1 MPSAGKL
8 CSCWGG
14 RVLPL
19 LLAYVCYLLLGA
31 TVFQLLEKQAE
42 AQSRD
47 QFQFEKLR
55 FLENY
60 TCLDQRALEQFV
72 QVIME
77 AWVKGVNPKGNSTN
91 PSNWDFGSSFFFA
104 GTVVTT
110 IGYGNLAPSTE
121 AGQVFCVFYALVGIP
136 LNVVF
141 LNHLGAGLHAHLAA
155 LERWEEQPRRSQLLQ
170 ILGLALFL
178 TLGTLVILIFPPMVF
193 SHVEGWSFGEGFYFA
208 FITLSTIGFGDYVV
222 GMDPSRRYPLWYKN
236 TVSLWILFGMAWLAL
251 IIKLILSL
259 LETPGRSYSC
269 YHHSSKENFKPQSW
283 RQSPDG
289 EAEPRLPQSGCC
301 PEGPVRIMQHPEP
314 STQQHL
320 PHEEGCGRDEITSCK
335 FRT

>member
-1 MPSAGKL
+1 MPRAGL
-8 CSCWGG
+8 CICWGG
-14 RVLPL
+14 RMLPL

-31 TVFQLLEKQAE
+31 AVFQLLEKQAE

-47 QFQFEKLR
+47 QFQFEKLS
-55 FLENY
+55 FLANY

-110 IGYGNLAPSTE
+110 IGYGNLAPSTK

-141 LNHLGAGLHAHLAA
+141 LNHLGTGLRGHVAT
-155 LERWEEQPRRSQLLQ
+155 LERWGDQPRRSQ

-178 TLGTLVILIFPPMVF
+178 TLGTLIVLVFPPMVF
-193 SHVEGWSFGEGFYFA
+193 SHVEGWSLGEGFYFA

-222 GMDPSRRYPLWYKN
+222 GTDPSKHYISMYR
-236 TVSLWILFGMAWLAL
+236 SLAAIWILLGLAWLAL
-251 IIKLILSL
+251 VLPLGPLLLHRCSQLWLLSRGL
-259 LETPGRSYSC
+259 GL
-269 YHHSSKENFKPQSW
+269 K
-283 RQSPDG
+283 
-289 EAEPRLPQSGCC
+289 
-301 PEGPVRIMQHPEP
+301 
-314 STQQHL
+314 
-320 PHEEGCGRDEITSCK
+320 EEGAPETNELPRPQKLPISA
-335 FRT
+335 

>member
-1 MPSAGKL
+1 MPHTGL
-8 CSCWGG
+8 CGCWGG

-47 QFQFEKLR
+47 QFQFAKLR

-141 LNHLGAGLHAHLAA
+141 LNHLGTGLRGHLTT
-155 LERWEEQPRRSQLLQ
+155 LERWEDQPRRSQLLQ
-170 ILGLALFL
+170 TLGLALFL
-178 TLGTLVILIFPPMVF
+178 TLGTLVILVFPPMVF

-222 GMDPSRRYPLWYKN
+222 GHPLTPSPTLGPCLLRSVSKH
-236 TVSLWILFGMAWLAL
+236 VSLGKRRVSKSQETSKDKVPGGSADPWEKAL
-251 IIKLILSL
+251 LSRPFCQTAAP
-259 LETPGRSYSC
+259 LERLRQYTRPRAGSPRTATWAPASLRSSAARRARKCPGT
-269 YHHSSKENFKPQSW
+269 
-283 RQSPDG
+283 
-289 EAEPRLPQSGCC
+289 SG
-301 PEGPVRIMQHPEP
+301 QA
-314 STQQHL
+314 
-320 PHEEGCGRDEITSCK
+320 
-335 FRT
+335 